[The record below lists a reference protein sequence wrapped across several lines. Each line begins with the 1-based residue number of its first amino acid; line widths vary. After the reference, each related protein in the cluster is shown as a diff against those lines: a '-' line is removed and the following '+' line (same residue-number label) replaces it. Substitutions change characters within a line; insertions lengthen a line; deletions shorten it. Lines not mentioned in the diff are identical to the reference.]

1 MPSIYQGDR
10 GAGPEPTVICLHA
23 SGGSGAQWK
32 PLADKLRHDFRVL
45 TPDLHGHGSAPSWLG
60 MPADIVAADT
70 ARVARLAAETDGRV
84 HLVGHSYGAAI
95 ALRVARHRPRGVGSV
110 IVYEPVTLR
119 LLFDY
124 NRRHRATSEVAEV
137 ATDIGR
143 ALNGGDYERAAQRFV
158 DYWSGAGHWAGLTP
172 ERQVAMALRMP
183 VIQAHFTSLVRD
195 GARRADY
202 AGVSVPV
209 LYLAGRDTR
218 ASTRRITELLTYT
231 LPDVKLETFE
241 GMGHLGP
248 ITHAEAIAQRIADFV
263 RQQTAPRLPDRKAA

>member
-10 GAGPEPTVICLHA
+10 GAGPEPTVICVHA

-32 PLADKLRHDFRVL
+32 ALADKLRHDFQVL

-70 ARVARLAAETDGRV
+70 ARISRLAAQVEGRV
-84 HLVGHSYGAAI
+84 HLVGHSYGGAI
-95 ALRVARHRPRGVGSV
+95 ALRVARHRPRSV
-110 IVYEPVTLR
+110 ESVVVYEPVTLR

-124 NRRHRATSEVAEV
+124 NRKHRAAAEVAEV
-137 ATDIGR
+137 ASDIGR
-143 ALNGGDYERAAQRFV
+143 ALSGGDYERAARCFV
-158 DYWSGAGHWAGLTP
+158 DYWSGEGQWARLSP

-183 VIQAHFTSLVRD
+183 VIQAQFTSLFHDSV
-195 GARRADY
+195 RRAGY
-202 AGVSVPV
+202 ASVSMPV

-218 ASTRRITELLTYT
+218 ASTRRIAELLTYT
-231 LPDVKLETFE
+231 LPDVELETLD

-248 ITHAEAIAQRIADFV
+248 VTHAEPIAQRIADFV
-263 RQQTAPRLPDRKAA
+263 RRQTAPRLPDRKAA